1 MLLCST
7 ITSIIAPPVCQCPDK
22 AMYFRGASNH
32 RGGFD
37 MSYIPNTAEEQQAML
52 EHMGL
57 SSIEDL
63 LTPVPEN
70 VRLRRP
76 LDLPPAL
83 PEPELKRL
91 LSGMA
96 AQNKNL
102 DSTISFLGAGTY
114 DHAIPSVVPHLQRRS
129 EFVTSYTPYQPEVSQ
144 GMLQAIYEFQ
154 TMVCQITGLDIAN
167 ASLYDGATAVVEAVL
182 LALGPGGRGEVVISE
197 GVDPQYRTVLK
208 TYAHA
213 RGFHVTEVPTRNGV
227 TSLEALDEAVG
238 PETKAVV
245 IQQPNFFGSVEDMTA
260 IEPIAHKGKAVF
272 ISAIT
277 EPASLGILAAPGDY
291 NADIAVGELMSFGN
305 PMSYGGPA
313 LRFMASKQK
322 YMRLLPGRL
331 VGQTVEEGGEKQTGY
346 VLTLQTREQHIRRE
360 RATSNICTNQSL
372 LAVGATIFLAALGK
386 QGFRELGELCLQ
398 KAHYAFRQ
406 ITALP
411 GYEAAFSSPF
421 FDEFVIKT
429 PLPAQQLSQR
439 LLQKGIIGG
448 YDLSQSYPDMQNAML
463 FCVTETRTKE
473 DIDTLVKALREIE
486 ASQLSGVESGAVG
499 GKGAQA

>member
-1 MLLCST
+1 
-7 ITSIIAPPVCQCPDK
+7 
-22 AMYFRGASNH
+22 
-32 RGGFD
+32 
-37 MSYIPNTAEEQQAML
+37 MSYIPNTPADQQTML
-52 EHMGL
+52 EKLGI
-57 SSIEDL
+57 SSLEDL

-70 VRLRRP
+70 VRLHRP
-76 LDLPPAL
+76 LDLPSAL
-83 PEPELKRL
+83 AEPDLKRVL
-91 LSGMA
+91 YGMA
-96 AQNKNL
+96 AKNNNL

-114 DHAIPSVVPHLQRRS
+114 DHAVPSVVPHLQRRS

-167 ASLYDGATAVVEAVL
+167 ASLYDGATALIEAVL
-182 LALGPGGRGEVVISE
+182 LAIGPGGRGEVVISE
-197 GVDPQYRTVLK
+197 GVDPQYRRVLH

-213 RGFHVTEVPTRNGV
+213 RGFHVKEVPVRDGITSIEDLDSAV
-227 TSLEALDEAVG
+227 TS
-238 PETKAVV
+238 TTSAVV
-245 IQQPNFFGSVEDMTA
+245 VQQPNFFGCIEDVHA
-260 IEPIAHKGKAVF
+260 IEPIAHRGKAVF
-272 ISAIT
+272 VATIT
-277 EPASLGILAAPGDY
+277 EPASFGVLAPPGDY
-291 NADIAVGELMSFGN
+291 GADIAVGELMSFGN

-313 LRFMASKQK
+313 LGFMAAKNK

-331 VGQTVEEGGEKQTGY
+331 VGQTVEEGGQIQTGY

-411 GYEAAFSSPF
+411 GYQATFSAPF
-421 FDEFVIKT
+421 FDEFVVT
-429 PLPAQQLSQR
+429 APVSAQK
-439 LLQKGIIGG
+439 LQQHLEQAGIIGG
-448 YDLSQSYPDMQNAML
+448 YALGKNYAAMPNDML

-473 DIDTLVKALREIE
+473 EIDYLVKVLAE
-486 ASQLSGVESGAVG
+486 V
-499 GKGAQA
+499 QA